1 MYIIMAGDRNHV
13 QDELPLNINE
23 LTKGQRYSFY
33 KSDGK
38 VIIGTVLSKTR
49 GQTGWMVEVKDVII
63 NRNHQKGTY
72 SFLLNHLVGITRRDL
87 ARDAS
92 GRRKLRRRRTKK
104 RKKRRR
110 KKRRRKTRRKTKGR
124 KKQKGGE

>member
-1 MYIIMAGDRNHV
+1 MAGDRNHV
-13 QDELPLNINE
+13 PDELPLNINE

-38 VIIGTVLSKTR
+38 VIIGTVLSKTL
-49 GQTGWMVEVKDVII
+49 GQMGWVVVVKDVII
-63 NRNHQKGTY
+63 NRNHREGTY

-92 GRRKLRRRRTKK
+92 GRRKLRRRKTNKRTKKRTKK

-110 KKRRRKTRRKTKGR
+110 KMTRRKKRRRK
-124 KKQKGGE
+124 